1 MIKRI
6 NGLKMELTTL
16 PDEVLTSVHAYQMAR
31 VVRGTAELG
40 MLEVELADR
49 GITFEPDEG
58 DNGQLVIDFESQ
70 D

>member
-1 MIKRI
+1 MTQRF

>member
-1 MIKRI
+1 MTQRI

-58 DNGQLVIDFESQ
+58 DNGHLVIDFESQ

>member
-1 MIKRI
+1 MLKRI

>member
-1 MIKRI
+1 MIQRI
-6 NGLKMELTTL
+6 TGLKMELGNL

-49 GITFEPDEG
+49 GITFEPDETELFVNDRLNIG
-58 DNGQLVIDFESQ
+58 G
-70 D
+70 

>member
-1 MIKRI
+1 MIQRI
-6 NGLKMELTTL
+6 NGLKMELGNL
-16 PDEVLTSVHAYQMAR
+16 PDDVLTSVHAYQMAR
-31 VVRGTAELG
+31 VVQGTAELG
-40 MLEVELADR
+40 MLEVELAER

>member
-6 NGLKMELTTL
+6 NGLKMDLTTL

-58 DNGQLVIDFESQ
+58 DNGQLVVDFESQ

>member
-1 MIKRI
+1 MPQRI

-58 DNGQLVIDFESQ
+58 DNGHLVIDFESQ

>member
-58 DNGQLVIDFESQ
+58 DNGHLVIDFESQ

>member
-1 MIKRI
+1 MTNRI

>member
-58 DNGQLVIDFESQ
+58 DNGQLVVDFESQ

>member
-1 MIKRI
+1 MTQRI

-31 VVRGTAELG
+31 VVQGTAELG

>member
-1 MIKRI
+1 MTQRI

-49 GITFEPDEG
+49 GITFELDEG

>member
-1 MIKRI
+1 MPQRI

-31 VVRGTAELG
+31 VVQGTAELG

>member
-1 MIKRI
+1 MIQRI
-6 NGLKMELTTL
+6 NGLKMELGNL

>member
-1 MIKRI
+1 
-6 NGLKMELTTL
+6 MELGNL

>member
-40 MLEVELADR
+40 MLEVELAER

>member
-1 MIKRI
+1 MTQRI

-40 MLEVELADR
+40 MLEVELAER

>member
-1 MIKRI
+1 MTQRI

-16 PDEVLTSVHAYQMAR
+16 PDDVLTSVHAYQMAR

-40 MLEVELADR
+40 MLEVELAER

>member
-6 NGLKMELTTL
+6 NGLKMDLTTL

>member
-6 NGLKMELTTL
+6 NGLKMELGNL
-16 PDEVLTSVHAYQMAR
+16 PDDVLTSVHAYQMAR

-40 MLEVELADR
+40 MLEVELAER

-58 DNGQLVIDFESQ
+58 DNGQLVVDFESQ

>member
-31 VVRGTAELG
+31 VVQGTAELG